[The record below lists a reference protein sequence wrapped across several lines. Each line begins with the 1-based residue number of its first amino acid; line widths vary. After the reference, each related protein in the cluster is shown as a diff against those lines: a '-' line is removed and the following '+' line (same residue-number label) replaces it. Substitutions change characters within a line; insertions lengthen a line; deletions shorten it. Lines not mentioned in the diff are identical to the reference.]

1 VAQALFISG
10 PFNMQLIAKDDDL
23 KVISTSLRPHTLL
36 AQGLIPY

>member
-23 KVISTSLRPHTLL
+23 KVISTALGLTL
-36 AQGLIPY
+36 